1 MSQKSTIIFAIT
13 LTNTLIKHP
22 DCYQWSQKSSEVFSD
37 SQTKSHFHFQS
48 YCFHCA
54 SLIYYSLFTK
64 YRQVLCGLC
73 NHTVKWFV
81 SFLCGS
87 LDCNLGNPSFRVCVA
102 FGWGLCI
109 PWVCVSLNYGY
120 LYSLIWVCIYA
131 ILYSLFEK
139 ALRFWFKKDGYT
151 LSIDIHQQ
159 HNNNHTFKQPS
170 HSNKTLASVI
180 TILK

>member
-1 MSQKSTIIFAIT
+1 MSQKSTIISAIT

-87 LDCNLGNPSFRVCVA
+87 LDCDLGNPSFRVCVA

-120 LYSLIWVCIYA
+120 LYSPIWVCIYA
-131 ILYSLFEK
+131 ILYL
-139 ALRFWFKKDGYT
+139 KKRWGSD
-151 LSIDIHQQ
+151 SRRMDIHCLLTYINSTTIITHLNSQ
-159 HNNNHTFKQPS
+159 
-170 HSNKTLASVI
+170 VI
-180 TILK
+180 QTKH